1 MNAFLEQSGYRLRNP
16 FLRIYREDDGPDGPE
31 GPEDPTGNEER
42 ESWIAAG
49 PWLNFEA
56 FLENHNLANRH
67 SARVAA

>member
-1 MNAFLEQSGYRLRNP
+1 MNALVGQSGYHLRNS
-16 FLRIYREDDGPDGPE
+16 FLRIYREDDGPDEPE
-31 GPEDPTGNEER
+31 GPEDPTSNLER
-42 ESWIAAG
+42 ESWAAAG